1 MKKLFREPKIKN
13 KYDLNEKRMNSL
25 VVLDRN
31 RLKDYGFFYNPVIN
45 AWYYYDFVGESRL
58 CADNEF
64 WIGIYDETFEK
75 HYHMTK
81 REIKELTN
89 LNNKIKFKF
98 TYYGAD
104 CEYRIKT
111 FYDARRILN
120 ECDLEIQEKFIDL
133 MNQLIDEKIIGWK
146 NPC

>member
-58 CADNEF
+58 YADNEF

-75 HYHMTK
+75 RCNMTK
-81 REIKELTN
+81 REIKERTN
-89 LNNKIKFKF
+89 LNNKIRF
-98 TYYGAD
+98 
-104 CEYRIKT
+104 
-111 FYDARRILN
+111 
-120 ECDLEIQEKFIDL
+120 
-133 MNQLIDEKIIGWK
+133 KIIGTFQGVLSLA
-146 NPC
+146 